1 MTSPN
6 HALDRAVIGKPQQWQ
21 NDAWMF
27 YDTVGELRFGIGW
40 IANGMSRVNLIT
52 AMPPLGPGD
61 EPTPIDLDDPR
72 TTSTQRRA
80 IELVAMIADGPAGQG
95 QLLGAFG
102 THLSVA
108 GIAWLV
114 IEPATDDPEDD
125 VLRNWDVYATDELRQ
140 VTEGI
145 EVRTSEK
152 SWRLLHPNA
161 IVVRVWRRHPR
172 ESWRPDA
179 PTRSVLTVL
188 NEIDLLTK
196 HIQASAQS
204 RLAGAGILAIPSE
217 ATFPPGQGAQST
229 TGADPQNENL
239 TAPEDTFV
247 ETLIDAM
254 TVPLADR
261 SSAASVVP
269 LVIKVPGELVD
280 KISHISFSTPF
291 DAQVLALLENAVKR
305 LALGLDIPPE
315 VLTGM
320 TDANHW
326 CLDIKTAAYD
336 SERGWV
342 SGDEVSVGDH
352 ILATDP
358 AGRLVWSVVMDRY
371 QATLNDEPMVRVHMH
386 GARRGEMAIE
396 MTPGHRNVI
405 ERDGQRMIVTADE
418 LQPGDLVPL
427 AALGADWS
435 EAVEHGAPEESEE
448 LTISAIERFHSSQ
461 TVWCPTTATGTWL
474 AQDPTTGWAFVTG
487 NSAWQIAEEAITLH
501 LEPLSETITNALTL
515 GYLRPALESEGY
527 PADEIAQVM
536 VWHDT
541 SDLRTRPD
549 LTRSAVEAYDRTQL
563 SAEAMLREMG
573 LSVADMPD
581 EAEKRERVLLDAAA
595 RLPSFAPAI
604 LAELGYLQPQVI
616 AAPIEAEPVEPT
628 TPAEPE
634 MPADGPPDREES
646 TIVSA
651 ALASACDVIVRRALE
666 RAGNRLRSAAGRK
679 VPGGAASIECDDITT
694 LHTRFDATEH
704 ADLATLLDGA
714 WTMVPEVAE
723 RLGCDAEPL
732 IATLDAY
739 TRALL
744 STGQEHRYGRLAVAL
759 GE

>member
-6 HALDRAVIGKPQQWQ
+6 HALQQAVIGKPQQWQ
-21 NDAWMF
+21 QDAWLF
-27 YDTVGELRFGIGW
+27 YDTVGELRFGVGW
-40 IANGMSRVNLIT
+40 IANGMSRVNLVT

-72 TTSTQRRA
+72 TNATQRRA
-80 IELVAMIADGPAGQG
+80 IELVSMIADGPAGQG
-95 QLLGAFG
+95 QLLAAFG

-125 VLRNWDVYATDELRQ
+125 VLKRWDVYATEELRQ
-140 VTEGI
+140 QQDRI
-145 EVRTSEK
+145 EVRTGEK
-152 SWRLLHPNA
+152 SWRTLHPNA

-217 ATFPPGQGAQST
+217 ATFPPGQGGQST
-229 TGADPQNENL
+229 TGADSQHENL

-280 KISHISFSTPF
+280 KITHISFSTPF
-291 DAQVLALLENAVKR
+291 DAQVLALIENAVKR

-326 CLDIKTAAYD
+326 
-336 SERGWV
+336 
-342 SGDEVSVGDH
+342 
-352 ILATDP
+352 
-358 AGRLVWSVVMDRY
+358 
-371 QATLNDEPMVRVHMH
+371 
-386 GARRGEMAIE
+386 
-396 MTPGHRNVI
+396 
-405 ERDGQRMIVTADE
+405 
-418 LQPGDLVPL
+418 
-427 AALGADWS
+427 
-435 EAVEHGAPEESEE
+435 
-448 LTISAIERFHSSQ
+448 
-461 TVWCPTTATGTWL
+461 
-474 AQDPTTGWAFVTG
+474 
-487 NSAWQIAEEAITLH
+487 SAWQIAEEAITLH
-501 LEPLSETITNALTL
+501 LEPLSETVTNALTL
-515 GYLRPALESEGY
+515 GYLRPALEAEGY
-527 PADEIAQVM
+527 PLDEIAEVM

-549 LTRSAVEAYDRTQL
+549 LTASAIQAYDRQEL

-581 EAEKRERVLLDAAA
+581 EAEKRERILLQVA
-595 RLPSFAPAI
+595 RSLPTSAPAI
-604 LAELGYLQPQVI
+604 LRELGYLTGPLDVQPNEVI
-616 AAPIEAEPVEPT
+616 LTEDIPPPPATEAH
-628 TPAEPE
+628 
-634 MPADGPPDREES
+634 GPPERQDE
-646 TIVSA
+646 TVISA
-651 ALASACDVIVRRALE
+651 ALAAACDVIVRRALE

-679 VPGGAASIECDDITT
+679 TQGGAAAIACDDITR
-694 LHTRFDATEH
+694 LHLTIDATEH

-714 WTMVPEVAE
+714 WTMVPEIAE
-723 RLGCDAEPL
+723 RYGCDTEAL
-732 IATLDAY
+732 VATLDAY
-739 TRALL
+739 ARALL

-759 GE
+759 GA